1 MYILELVYNGE
12 IFRVSHYEGEEL
24 YESEF
29 KYLVKYEER
38 QRLLMQPTLRL

>member
-1 MYILELVYNGE
+1 
-12 IFRVSHYEGEEL
+12 VSHYEGEEL

-38 QRLLMQPTLRL
+38 QRLLMQLHFVCKICVGK